1 MHIPPA
7 LKHRRFFYLWL
18 GQLISIAGTQMQ
30 VWAIF
35 WHIRTLTDQP
45 IAISGVGLA
54 RILPVIFFSLVS
66 GAVADSYN
74 RRTIIFITQSAAGLL
89 ALILA
94 LLTQFGHITIWYI
107 YLLTALQAVVVA
119 FDGPARA
126 ALIPNLVP
134 QEDLANAFSLNSI
147 AFQAGSVV
155 GPALSGLV
163 IAASG
168 QAAVYYINA
177 VSYAA
182 VIVAL
187 IMIGHVQQKI
197 DKRSG
202 GVSLQSIREGI
213 HFIVHKPIIFSTM
226 ILDFI
231 ATFFAS
237 ANTLMP
243 FIARDILHV
252 DVIAYGWLS
261 AAQSVGAV
269 LAAVIVSQVREL
281 KRQGQ
286 LFLIAVVV
294 FGLATVVFGAAASF
308 VLAWSALAV
317 TGAADSVSTII
328 RNTIRQLQTPD
339 EMRGRMTSVNQIFF
353 QGGPQLGELEAG
365 IVAQLFGAP
374 FAIISGGVGAV
385 AGVIYVVFKWP
396 EIWTYNGDEPTLAG
410 AAAD

>member
-18 GQLISIAGTQMQ
+18 GQLISVAGTQMQ

-74 RRTIIFITQSAAGLL
+74 RRTIIFITQSSAMAL

-94 LLTQFGHITIWYI
+94 LLTFFGHITIWYI
-107 YLLTALQAVVVA
+107 YLITAIQAMVMS

-134 QEDLANAFSLNSI
+134 TEDLANAFSLNSI
-147 AFQAGSVV
+147 AFQAGSVI
-155 GPALSGLV
+155 GPAITGFI

-168 QAAVYYINA
+168 LASVYFINA
-177 VSYAA
+177 ISYVA
-182 VIVAL
+182 VILAL
-187 IMIGHVQQKI
+187 ILIGSVPQKSESRATGI
-197 DKRSG
+197 SR
-202 GVSLQSIREGI
+202 QSIREGI
-213 HFIVHKPIIFSTM
+213 HFIVNKPIIFSSM

-243 FIARDILHV
+243 FVANDVLHV
-252 DVIAYGWLS
+252 SVVAYGWLS

-269 LAAVIVSQVREL
+269 LAATIISQVHQLR
-281 KRQGQ
+281 KQGP
-286 LFLIAVVV
+286 LF
-294 FGLATVVFGAAASF
+294 
-308 VLAWSALAV
+308 
-317 TGAADSVSTII
+317 
-328 RNTIRQLQTPD
+328 
-339 EMRGRMTSVNQIFF
+339 
-353 QGGPQLGELEAG
+353 
-365 IVAQLFGAP
+365 
-374 FAIISGGVGAV
+374 
-385 AGVIYVVFKWP
+385 
-396 EIWTYNGDEPTLAG
+396 
-410 AAAD
+410 

>member
-18 GQLISIAGTQMQ
+18 GQVISVAGTQMQ

-74 RRTIIFITQSAAGLL
+74 RRTIIFITQSSAMVL
-89 ALILA
+89 ALVLA
-94 LLTQFGHITIWYI
+94 LLTFSGHITIWYI
-107 YLLTALQAVVVA
+107 YLITAIQAMVMS

-134 QEDLANAFSLNSI
+134 TEDLANAFSLNSI
-147 AFQAGSVV
+147 AFQAGSVI
-155 GPALSGLV
+155 GPAITGFI

-168 QAAVYYINA
+168 LASVYFINA
-177 VSYAA
+177 ISYVA
-182 VIVAL
+182 VIFAL
-187 IMIGHVQQKI
+187 ILIGSVPQKFERRATGI
-197 DKRSG
+197 SR
-202 GVSLQSIREGI
+202 QAIREGI
-213 HFIVHKPIIFSTM
+213 HFIVNKPIIFSSM

-243 FIARDILHV
+243 FVANDVLHV
-252 DVIAYGWLS
+252 SVVAYGWLS

-269 LAAVIVSQVREL
+269 LVATIISQVRQL
-281 KRQGQ
+281 RKQGP
-286 LFLIAVVV
+286 LFLIAVFI
-294 FGLATVVFGAAASF
+294 FGLATVLFGAATSF
-308 VLAWSALAV
+308 AVAWIALAV
-317 TGAADSVSTII
+317 TGAADGVSTII
-328 RNTIRQLQTPD
+328 RNTIRQLETPD
-339 EMRGRMTSVNQIFF
+339 EMRGRMTSINQIFF
-353 QGGPQLGELEAG
+353 NGGPQLGEFEAG
-365 IVAQLFGAP
+365 AVAQLFGTP
-374 FAIISGGVGAV
+374 FAIISGGIGCIIGLGFITV
-385 AGVIYVVFKWP
+385 KWP
-396 EIWTYNGDEPTLAG
+396 RIWKYNGDEPMIAG
-410 AAAD
+410 ATAD